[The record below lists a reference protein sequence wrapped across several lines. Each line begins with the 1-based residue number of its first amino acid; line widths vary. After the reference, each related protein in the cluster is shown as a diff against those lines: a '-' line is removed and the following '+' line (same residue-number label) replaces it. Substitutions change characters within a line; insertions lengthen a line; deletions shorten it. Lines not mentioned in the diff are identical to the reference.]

1 MSTEDMDRLEQIA
14 AALRAAGQHVML
26 DALERGEDI
35 EAQIK
40 WAMRTK
46 YDREVAA

>member
-14 AALRAAGQHVML
+14 AVLRAAGQHAMV

-35 EAQIK
+35 EVQIK
-40 WAMRTK
+40 LALRNRHER
-46 YDREVAA
+46 RES